1 MKLTVYTKTHCPFC
15 DRVKELLDRRG
26 VQYTAVC
33 VDNNADALEFL
44 QDQGLRSVPQVFDG
58 TTLLPGGF
66 QGLAAQPELFW
77 TQINLPNLGS
87 L

>member
-1 MKLTVYTKTHCPFC
+1 
-15 DRVKELLDRRG
+15 
-26 VQYTAVC
+26 
-33 VDNNADALEFL
+33 
-44 QDQGLRSVPQVFDG
+44 VFDG

-66 QGLAAQPELFW
+66 QGLAAQPESFW